1 MEYFVLA
8 SEGIFI
14 TLAVIALVVSLIEH
28 QEVWYV
34 LMYIILAPVWLLS
47 KLLTY
52 LVNSSTAVGR
62 YILGDE

>member
-1 MEYFVLA
+1 MEYFVIA
-8 SEGIFI
+8 FEGIFI
-14 TLAVIALVVSLIEH
+14 TLAVVALVVSLIEH

-52 LVNSSTAVGR
+52 LVNGSTALGR